1 MANHKKSADGARR
14 TCALT
19 ISVSPVE
26 RAMFASAAGRDGVSL
41 VEMIVRAV
49 TAYQAVQR

>member
-1 MANHKKSADGARR
+1 MANLKKSADGARR

-26 RAMFASAAGRDGVSL
+26 RAMFTDTAARDGVSL

-49 TAYQAVQR
+49 TAYHAVQR

>member
-1 MANHKKSADGARR
+1 MANLRKSKDGARR
-14 TCALT
+14 SCALT
-19 ISVSPVE
+19 ISVSPAE
-26 RAMFASAAGRDGVSL
+26 REMFTTTAGRDGVSI

>member
-1 MANHKKSADGARR
+1 MANLRKSKDGQRR
-14 TCALT
+14 SCALT
-19 ISVSPVE
+19 ISVSPSE
-26 RAMFASAAGRDGVSL
+26 RAMFTDTAARDGVSI